1 MTAEGFESGS
11 FIMKDKAFLA
21 LPFKKTKKKHKIAS
35 AMGKKKFLEVNMTE
49 INLVQT
55 FLALIQF
62 KPLQIK
68 CVCSG
73 GGRQQMRW
81 GGGRSP
87 PTWQ

>member
-1 MTAEGFESGS
+1 
-11 FIMKDKAFLA
+11 
-21 LPFKKTKKKHKIAS
+21 
-35 AMGKKKFLEVNMTE
+35 MGKKKFLEVNMTE